1 MKVYGRPS
9 DRDAGVPD
17 DARGEAREGRTI
29 VQPYRLC
36 RAEYRRIK
44 WGIKPQ
50 CTAQER
56 GAGVWVN
63 LEIPFTQNR
72 RWDVSFGGSNG
83 LLDHCC

>member
-1 MKVYGRPS
+1 MNVYGRPS
-9 DRDAGVPD
+9 DRDAGVAD
-17 DARGEAREGRTI
+17 DARGEAREGRDNRAALQAMQGGI
-29 VQPYRLC
+29 SPYQVGL
-36 RAEYRRIK
+36 
-44 WGIKPQ
+44 KPQ

-72 RWDVSFGGSNG
+72 RWDVSFGGSSG